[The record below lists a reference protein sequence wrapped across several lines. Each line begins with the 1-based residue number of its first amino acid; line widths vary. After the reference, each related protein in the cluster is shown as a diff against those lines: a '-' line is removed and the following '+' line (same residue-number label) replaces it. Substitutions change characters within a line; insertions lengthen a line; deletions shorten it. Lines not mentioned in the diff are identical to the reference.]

1 MTNLDGWVAS
11 QRSLYFNYMELH
23 GRVSIVK
30 LGTGEEHYMSVELI
44 IDLQDPMQKE
54 NICSLILK
62 QKKYL

>member
-1 MTNLDGWVAS
+1 
-11 QRSLYFNYMELH
+11 MELH
-23 GRVSIVK
+23 GRVSTVK
-30 LGTGEEHYMSVELI
+30 LGTEEEHYMSVELI